1 MFLKKNYILIKE
13 RNTSDEKIW
22 QIVAFQVS
30 KVFGAEWLARA
41 PWTATCTS
49 AVGQSDDSPILHG
62 MKTSRVA
69 CRVATVT
76 KSLNIKKNLR
86 QIHLHKFK
94 HVTHTP
100 LLVSYEYEYE
110 WRIQTL
116 SWKDSEVT
124 QSTHCRKF
132 AEVSGCKSW
141 LYSVCSDPHQKL
153 MCQPPC
159 WRISSASSSNLS
171 PQAGEKHG
179 LWQVEKNNAQST
191 VAVVTS
197 NTFHS
202 LIKFQQLITVFFS
215 SNSKNGYVSKSGL
228 QKSIDLA

>member
-1 MFLKKNYILIKE
+1 MACPSTVDRYMHFGSRPIGWFPNSSWDENVKSCMSCCRSHQIIKH
-13 RNTSDEKIW
+13 
-22 QIVAFQVS
+22 Q
-30 KVFGAEWLARA
+30 
-41 PWTATCTS
+41 
-49 AVGQSDDSPILHG
+49 
-62 MKTSRVA
+62 
-69 CRVATVT
+69 
-76 KSLNIKKNLR
+76 KNLR

-132 AEVSGCKSW
+132 AQVSGCKSW

-202 LIKFQQLITVFFS
+202 LIKFQQLITVFFPAIPKMAMS
-215 SNSKNGYVSKSGL
+215 QNQDFKNPL
-228 QKSIDLA
+228 ILLNL

>member
-1 MFLKKNYILIKE
+1 MACPSTADRYMHFGSRPIGWFPTFSWDENVKSCMSCCHSHQIIKH
-13 RNTSDEKIW
+13 
-22 QIVAFQVS
+22 Q
-30 KVFGAEWLARA
+30 
-41 PWTATCTS
+41 
-49 AVGQSDDSPILHG
+49 
-62 MKTSRVA
+62 
-69 CRVATVT
+69 
-76 KSLNIKKNLR
+76 KNLC

-124 QSTHCRKF
+124 PSTHCRKF

-171 PQAGEKHG
+171 PQAGKKKKRIVAGWKKKHPKYSSCCDIKYFPQFIQISRADNCVF
-179 LWQVEKNNAQST
+179 LQFQMAMSQNQDLKNP
-191 VAVVTS
+191 
-197 NTFHS
+197 
-202 LIKFQQLITVFFS
+202 LILL
-215 SNSKNGYVSKSGL
+215 NL
-228 QKSIDLA
+228 